1 MTISAL
7 LRDGREQSIPI
18 TWQRNAGIGHGSIRP
33 MFICDCQ
40 RRAFRMYDLYG
51 TLCCK
56 HCAIRR
62 GAVYASQQ
70 QSAKGRAALQAMRL
84 RHFLGGWVG
93 RSPSKPLFMQ
103 KRTYRRLINQLRELE
118 AKGRN
123 CQPIKAGH
131 RVIKPVTMYRTQV
144 AAIADA

>member
-1 MTISAL
+1 
-7 LRDGREQSIPI
+7 
-18 TWQRNAGIGHGSIRP
+18 
-33 MFICDCQ
+33 
-40 RRAFRMYDLYG
+40 
-51 TLCCK
+51 
-56 HCAIRR
+56 
-62 GAVYASQQ
+62 
-70 QSAKGRAALQAMRL
+70 MRL

-103 KRTYRRLINQLRELE
+103 KHTYRRLINQLRQLE

-131 RVIKPVTMYRTQV
+131 RVTKSVTMYRTQV

>member
-1 MTISAL
+1 
-7 LRDGREQSIPI
+7 
-18 TWQRNAGIGHGSIRP
+18 

-40 RRAFRMYDLYG
+40 RRAFRVYHLYG

-70 QSAKGRAALQAMRL
+70 RSAKGRAALQAMRL

-93 RSPSKPLFMQ
+93 RSPSKPLFMH
-103 KRTYRRLINQLRELE
+103 KRTYHRLTNRLRNLE
-118 AKGRN
+118 AKGRRY
-123 CQPIKAGH
+123 QPAKASH
-131 RVIKPVTMYRTQV
+131 RVVKPVCMYRTQIAAV
-144 AAIADA
+144 AQA